1 MRYRLICCSDTHGCQ
16 PPDNKDGEP
25 ITAWLHAGDA
35 YDGPEILGDEEE
47 PLPGDPIAEP
57 MRSWLR
63 SRDKPVYGVHGNHDV
78 ADPYR
83 WFASIEAV
91 DGRVARIAPN
101 LVVVGIGWN
110 GEKYFELPG
119 ESDLRRICDAARRQV
134 LRLRMPSDRVVLLTH
149 YPPRLT
155 GLFPAKAGQVVESGS
170 EAIAELARE
179 LRPIVIVQGH
189 EHFWFGRSAQTDLE
203 GQSTLVM
210 NPGPA
215 GMSVIIET
223 ENGSAELA

>member
-1 MRYRLICCSDTHGCQ
+1 MRHRLICCSDTHGCQ
-16 PPDNKDGEP
+16 PPDNRDGEP

-35 YDGPEILGDEEE
+35 YDGPAILGDEEE

-91 DGRVARIAPN
+91 DGRVARIAPK

-134 LRLRMPSDRVVLLTH
+134 LRLTNAIGSHGAPHALPAAADWAISGEDWPGGGIRLGGYCRTRSRTSASPDCAGSRALLVW
-149 YPPRLT
+149 P
-155 GLFPAKAGQVVESGS
+155 
-170 EAIAELARE
+170 I
-179 LRPIVIVQGH
+179 RP
-189 EHFWFGRSAQTDLE
+189 
-203 GQSTLVM
+203 
-210 NPGPA
+210 N
-215 GMSVIIET
+215 
-223 ENGSAELA
+223 